1 MPSSTTQMR
10 MLDPSSGEVAQHKK
24 LQVAK
29 YLLLSLASRST
40 RLKCLQQVDFKAT
53 EILRSA

>member
-1 MPSSTTQMR
+1 MR